1 MDQLTDDLILLA
13 ARPDGRLGVPPRLR
27 FGISGAELVRLA
39 AARRVDVVEDRIVVL
54 DTAPTGDPLLDEAL
68 ALMTGGERPLTA
80 KAYIARARP
89 RLVERYL
96 ARLKDGGMIQAD
108 RRMVLGFIPVT
119 RWVVTD
125 TARVARAR
133 ATLQAVADSTGT
145 VEPAKAALAGLA
157 YAVGVASYVFPGVAG
172 VPARKRLRDAAMA
185 DPATDAAVRAATDAA
200 VMASISAATAAATSA
215 ATSAGGFH

>member
-1 MDQLTDDLILLA
+1 M
-13 ARPDGRLGVPPRLR
+13 
-27 FGISGAELVRLA
+27 
-39 AARRVDVVEDRIVVL
+39 
-54 DTAPTGDPLLDEAL
+54 
-68 ALMTGGERPLTA
+68 
-80 KAYIARARP
+80 
-89 RLVERYL
+89 
-96 ARLKDGGMIQAD
+96 
-108 RRMVLGFIPVT
+108 
-119 RWVVTD
+119 VTD